1 MRGRIS
7 CIRTGLAGAPH
18 CPVPCLPRVSPAPE
32 RQTHPGP
39 GFHRSPPQRRQG
51 GNRDFVLATRWSA
64 RPRRTHP
71 HTTALPL
78 PDRCNARF
86 AKGRRITCAC
96 GAVRASLHLPRT
108 THVLVYYLQAVDTT
122 SNSPPLLPGRPE
134 GVKTS
139 QQSTRQGRHVHLRA
153 WSELQLFKSF
163 KASSVSVDGG
173 DLFLLSFGHV
183 GRELTAK
190 DRACCSLQVD
200 KITTIYLLLHL
211 SQRTLKAPVPVPRT
225 GRSRKTCLARGE
237 KEK

>member
-1 MRGRIS
+1 MPAATGAALVRICAWFPWACPCLLACGGGRGKVGATRCAWCFLRICRYGAVAMRGRERRSGRGGGYIKREEEAWVMRGRIS

-51 GNRDFVLATRWSA
+51 GNRNFVLATRWSA

-78 PDRCNARF
+78 PGRCNARF

-108 THVLVYYLQAVDTT
+108 TVPLSTHVLRAGCRYYQ
-122 SNSPPLLPGRPE
+122 
-134 GVKTS
+134 
-139 QQSTRQGRHVHLRA
+139 
-153 WSELQLFKSF
+153 
-163 KASSVSVDGG
+163 
-173 DLFLLSFGHV
+173 
-183 GRELTAK
+183 
-190 DRACCSLQVD
+190 
-200 KITTIYLLLHL
+200 
-211 SQRTLKAPVPVPRT
+211 
-225 GRSRKTCLARGE
+225 
-237 KEK
+237 

>member
-1 MRGRIS
+1 MHGS
-7 CIRTGLAGAPH
+7 LKADEAPVRAVRCVHLSTSHGPRSH
-18 CPVPCLPRVSPAPE
+18 CP
-32 RQTHPGP
+32 
-39 GFHRSPPQRRQG
+39 
-51 GNRDFVLATRWSA
+51 
-64 RPRRTHP
+64 
-71 HTTALPL
+71 HT
-78 PDRCNARF
+78 
-86 AKGRRITCAC
+86 
-96 GAVRASLHLPRT
+96 
-108 THVLVYYLQAVDTT
+108 YYVQAVDTT

-139 QQSTRQGRHVHLRA
+139 QQSTRQRRHVHLRA

-163 KASSVSVDGG
+163 RPPSVSVDGG
-173 DLFLLSFGHV
+173 ELFLLSFGLV